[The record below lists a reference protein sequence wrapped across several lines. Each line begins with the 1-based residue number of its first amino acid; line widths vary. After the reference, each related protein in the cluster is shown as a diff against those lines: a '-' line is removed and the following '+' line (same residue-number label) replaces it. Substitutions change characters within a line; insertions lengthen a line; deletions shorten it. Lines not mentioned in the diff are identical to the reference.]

1 MLLLSLSAIA
11 ACLSTANAALPYKGV
26 DWSSAIVEE
35 RAGVNYK
42 DINGQ
47 AKPLERI
54 LADNGVNTVRQRAW
68 VTPTGGTYNLDYNI
82 QLGRRAKAA
91 GLGVYLDLHF
101 SDTWADP
108 AHQTIPSGWPT
119 DINNL
124 SWKLYNY
131 TLEVSN
137 RFQDADIQ
145 PTIISI
151 GNEITPGLLWPT
163 GTSNNWA
170 NIARLLHSASAGIK
184 DSRLNPKPKIMVHL
198 DNGW

>member
-1 MLLLSLSAIA
+1 MILSSVAAIL
-11 ACLSTANAALPYKGV
+11 ACLSAADAALTYKGV
-26 DWSSAIVEE
+26 DWSSVIAEE
-35 RAGVNYK
+35 RAGMSYK
-42 DINGQ
+42 NIGGTTQ
-47 AKPLERI
+47 PLERI
-54 LADNGVNTVRQRAW
+54 LAENGVNTVRQRVW
-68 VTPTGGTYNLDYNI
+68 VTPAGGIYNLDYNI
-82 QLGRRAKAA
+82 QLGKRAKAA

-108 AHQTIPSGWPT
+108 AHQTIPSGWPSGS
-119 DINNL
+119 DDL

-131 TLEVSN
+131 TLEVSD
-137 RFQDADIQ
+137 RFQEAGVQ

-163 GTSNNWA
+163 GKTNNWA

-184 DSRLNPKPKIMVHL
+184 DSKLSPKPKIMVHL

>member
-35 RAGVNYK
+35 RADVNYK

-91 GLGVYLDLHF
+91 GLSVYLDLHF

-108 AHQTIPSGWPT
+108 AHQTIPSG
-119 DINNL
+119 
-124 SWKLYNY
+124 
-131 TLEVSN
+131 
-137 RFQDADIQ
+137 
-145 PTIISI
+145 
-151 GNEITPGLLWPT
+151 
-163 GTSNNWA
+163 
-170 NIARLLHSASAGIK
+170 
-184 DSRLNPKPKIMVHL
+184 
-198 DNGW
+198 